1 MYTDIL
7 MSMSRLLISLASLKG
22 GVGKTTSAIHIAGH
36 LSEQGRGGVAVIDRD
51 RTRSATS
58 WSRSGN
64 LPFFVGTQDA
74 AFKRA
79 DEFTTLVIDS
89 RGGLENEELQEMAE
103 ASDFLL
109 LPTNVEY
116 MSLDAM
122 AQTAEALGAMG
133 NRAFG
138 VLFTMA
144 RPGKRLETARRV
156 LEELG
161 LPVLNATVRASEAFK
176 DASEQSLLVRDVKT
190 NKLAH
195 KCWDDYGEVVQEL
208 FGRMEAN
215 A

>member
-1 MYTDIL
+1 M
-7 MSMSRLLISLASLKG
+7 
-22 GVGKTTSAIHIAGH
+22 V
-36 LSEQGRGGVAVIDRD
+36 DRD

-64 LPFFVGTQDA
+64 LSFFVGTQDA
-74 AFKRA
+74 VFKRA

-133 NRAFG
+133 NRSFA

-144 RPGKRLETARRV
+144 RPGKRLDTARNV

-176 DASEQSLLVRDVKT
+176 DASEQSVLVGQVKT
-190 NKLAH
+190 NKLAQR
-195 KCWDDYGEVVQEL
+195 CWEDYGEVVDEIFQ
-208 FGRMEAN
+208 RMGGQA
-215 A
+215 

>member
-1 MYTDIL
+1 
-7 MSMSRLLISLASLKG
+7 MSRLLISLASLKG

-36 LSEQGRGGVAVIDRD
+36 LAERQGGGVAVVDRD

-74 AFKRA
+74 VFKRA
-79 DEFTTLVIDS
+79 DEFRTLVVDS
-89 RGGLENEELQEMAE
+89 RGGVENDELLEMTE

-122 AQTAEALGAMG
+122 AQTAEALGTMG
-133 NRAFG
+133 GRNFA

-144 RPGKRLETARRV
+144 RPGKKLDTARSV
-156 LEELG
+156 LTELE
-161 LPVLNATVRASEAFK
+161 LPVMRTAIRMSEAFK
-176 DASEQSLLVRDVKT
+176 DASAESVLVRDVRT
-190 NKLAH
+190 NALAE
-195 KCWDDYGEVVQEL
+195 KCWQDYADVVDEL
-208 FGRMEAN
+208 FERMEP
-215 A
+215 

>member
-1 MYTDIL
+1 MN
-7 MSMSRLLISLASLKG
+7 RLLLSLASLKG
-22 GVGKTTSAIHIAGH
+22 GVGKTTSAIHIAGQ
-36 LSEQGRGGVAVIDRD
+36 LTERQRAGVAVVDRD

-58 WSRSGN
+58 WSRGGH

-74 AFKRA
+74 VFKRA

-89 RGGLENEELQEMAE
+89 RGGLENEELLEMAE

-122 AQTAEALGAMG
+122 AQTAEALGALG
-133 NRAFG
+133 HRAFA

-144 RPGKRLETARRV
+144 RPGKRLDTARKV

-161 LPVLNATVRASEAFK
+161 LPVMAASVRASEAFK
-176 DASEQSLLVRDVKT
+176 DASEQSVLVRDVKT
-190 NKLAH
+190 NKLARS
-195 KCWDDYGEVVQEL
+195 CWDDYGAVVEEISA
-208 FGRMEAN
+208 RMKGAT
-215 A
+215 

>member
-1 MYTDIL
+1 
-7 MSMSRLLISLASLKG
+7 MSSLLISLASLKG
-22 GVGKTTSAIHIAGH
+22 GVGKTTSAVHIAGQ
-36 LSEQGRGGVAVIDRD
+36 LVRRNIGGVAVVDRD

-58 WSRSGN
+58 WSRGGK

-74 AFKRA
+74 VMRRA
-79 DEFTTLVIDS
+79 VDFSALVIDS
-89 RGGLENEELQEMAE
+89 RGGLENDELLEMAE

-122 AQTAEALGAMG
+122 AQTAEALGEMG
-133 NRAFG
+133 AKSFA

-144 RPGKRLETARRV
+144 KPGKRLDTARRV

-161 LPVLNATVRASEAFK
+161 LPVLASTVRQSDAFK
-176 DASEQSLLVRDVKT
+176 DASEQSVLVRDVRGS
-190 NKLAH
+190 KLA
-195 KCWDDYGEVVQEL
+195 KNCWLDYEAVTEEI
-208 FGRMEAN
+208 FARMEAQ

>member
-1 MYTDIL
+1 
-7 MSMSRLLISLASLKG
+7 MSRLLISLASLKG
-22 GVGKTTSAIHIAGH
+22 GVGKTTSAIHIAGQ
-36 LSEQGRGGVAVIDRD
+36 LAKRQQGPQEGVAIVDRD

-58 WSRSGN
+58 WSRGGN

-74 AFKRA
+74 VFKRA
-79 DEFTTLVIDS
+79 DEFKTLVIDS

-122 AQTAEALGAMG
+122 AQTAEALGKLG
-133 NRAFG
+133 HQAFA

-144 RPGKRLETARRV
+144 RPRKRLDTARGV

-161 LPVLNATVRASEAFK
+161 LPVMASTVRQSDAFK
-176 DASEQSLLVRDVKT
+176 DASEQSVLVRDVKS
-190 NKLAH
+190 NKLARS
-195 KCWDDYGEVVQEL
+195 CWLDYEKVVTEMLSRIGSQS
-208 FGRMEAN
+208 
-215 A
+215 

>member
-1 MYTDIL
+1 
-7 MSMSRLLISLASLKG
+7 MSRLLISLASLKG
-22 GVGKTTSAIHIAGH
+22 GVGKTTSAIHIAGC
-36 LSEQGRGGVAVIDRD
+36 LTERLGAGVAVVDRD

-58 WSRSGN
+58 WSRGGK

-74 AFKRA
+74 VFKRA

-89 RGGLENEELQEMAE
+89 RGGLENDELQEMAE

-122 AQTAEALGAMG
+122 AQTAEALGDLG
-133 NRAFG
+133 HQAFG

-144 RPGKRLETARRV
+144 KPGKRLDTARNV

-161 LPVLNATVRASEAFK
+161 LPVMAATIRASDAFK
-176 DASEQSLLVRDVKT
+176 DASEQSVMVRDVRT
-190 NKLAH
+190 NKLARS
-195 KCWDDYGEVVQEL
+195 CWEDYLAVTEEL
-208 FGRMEAN
+208 FQRMERS
-215 A
+215 